1 VGEPMNALWLVY
13 TDDAGVV
20 ETAGVFSTSEK
31 AGMVAAQRT
40 DITGLRWGVRMLP
53 PLDSEWDL

>member
-1 VGEPMNALWLVY
+1 MNFLWLVY

-31 AGMVAAQRT
+31 AGMVAAQCT
-40 DITGLRWGVRMLP
+40 DITGLQWGVRMLP
-53 PLDSEWDL
+53 SLDSNWEID

>member
-1 VGEPMNALWLVY
+1 MNFLWLVY
-13 TDDAGVV
+13 TDDGGVV

-40 DITGLRWGVRMLP
+40 DITGLQWSVRMIP
-53 PLDSEWDL
+53 PVDIDVHVND

>member
-1 VGEPMNALWLVY
+1 MNFLWLVY
-13 TDDAGVV
+13 TDDAGVL

-40 DITGLRWGVRMLP
+40 DITGLQWSVRMIP
-53 PLDSEWDL
+53 PVDIDVHVND

>member
-1 VGEPMNALWLVY
+1 MNFLWLVC

-40 DITGLRWGVRMLP
+40 DITGLQWGVRMLP
-53 PLDSEWDL
+53 SLDTEWDL

>member
-1 VGEPMNALWLVY
+1 MNPLWLVY

>member
-1 VGEPMNALWLVY
+1 MNPLWLVY

-31 AGMVAAQRT
+31 AGMVAAQCT

-53 PLDSEWDL
+53 PVDTAWEI

>member
-1 VGEPMNALWLVY
+1 MNFLWLVY

-31 AGMVAAQRT
+31 ASAVAFEATEATGMK
-40 DITGLRWGVRMLP
+40 WGVRMLP
-53 PLDSEWDL
+53 SLDTTWEIDQ